1 MRDPVLGRR
10 HSTLFRTP
18 ANGADALLATRP
30 QPLPEAHSTAQCQ
43 PDPPVALSQSSQI
56 AFPLIRHNLV
66 AVVVDQAHFKPPVC
80 S

>member
-1 MRDPVLGRR
+1 VPTPVLGRR
-10 HSTLFRTP
+10 HSTLLLTP

-30 QPLPEAHSTAQCQ
+30 QPLPQGHSTAQRQ
-43 PDPPVALSQSSQI
+43 PDPLVALRQSSQI

-66 AVVVDQAHFKPPVC
+66 AVVVDQTHFSLLFC